1 MVREKMTTTGT
12 AKPMMKRRGL
22 LAIVLIAV
30 VLIAAGLAY
39 YAYQVQNQTSS
50 AAPTV
55 LSTAPIYAAT
65 GSPINTK
72 ILVTFSTAM
81 DPTTITTSTFTLS
94 HGTTFDIGTVSYT
107 GVTATFIPSA
117 NLAASTYYTATITT
131 GAHNSA
137 GRALA
142 VNFVWSFTTGILADT
157 TPPTVIGTSP
167 VLGVTVDSG
176 ISATFSKAMDP
187 STITTT
193 TFTMAQGSTSVTG
206 TVTYAGTT
214 TSFKPSSN
222 LAVNTTYTAKITT
235 GVKDLSGNALKSNF
249 VWSFTTAT
257 STSSCVQTI
266 IALGTAAN
274 FEVLAGSGV
283 SNTGKTNV
291 TGDLGV
297 SPGTAVTGF
306 PPGTVSGAMHLGD
319 ATAATAQ
326 GDLTTAYNNAQGL
339 TLCPN
344 TVSGD
349 LGGLTLAPG
358 LYKSTSSLA
367 ITGTLTLDAQGNANA
382 VFIFQIA
389 STLTTSSSANI
400 VLMNGAQSKNIFWA
414 VGSSATLGTTSVF
427 KGTIMAY
434 SSITITTGAELDGRA
449 LARVAAVTMDANT
462 VKPA

>member
-1 MVREKMTTTGT
+1 
-12 AKPMMKRRGL
+12 MMKRRGL
-22 LAIVLIAV
+22 LAILLVAV
-30 VLIAAGLAY
+30 VLIAGGLAY
-39 YAYQVQNQTSS
+39 YAYQSQNKALSA

-55 LSTAPIYAAT
+55 TSTAPIYAST

-81 DPTTITTSTFTLS
+81 DPTTITTSTFTLQ
-94 HGTTFDIGTVSYT
+94 HGTASDTGTVSYT

-117 NLAASTYYTATITT
+117 NLATNTVYTATITT
-131 GAHNSA
+131 GAKDSA
-137 GRALA
+137 GHALA

-157 TPPTVIGTSP
+157 TSPTVTGTSP
-167 VLGVTVDSG
+167 VLAVAVDSS

-193 TFTMAQGSTSVTG
+193 TFTMTQGSTSITG

-214 TSFKPSSN
+214 AIFKPSGN
-222 LAVNTTYTAKITT
+222 LAPNTSYTATIKTE
-235 GVKDLSGNALKSNF
+235 VKDLSGNALKNDF
-249 VWSFTTAT
+249 IWSFTTAT
-257 STSSCVQTI
+257 STSSCAQTAI
-266 IALGTAAN
+266 SLGTAAN

-291 TGDLGV
+291 TGNLGV

-306 PPGTVSGAMHLGD
+306 GPGTVSGTISTGVGS
-319 ATAATAQ
+319 AAGAAQ
-326 GDLTTAYNNAQGL
+326 NDLTTAYNNAQGL
-339 TLCPN
+339 TLCPI

-389 STLTTSSSANI
+389 STLTTSSGANI
-400 VLMNGAQSKNIFWA
+400 VLTNGAQSQNIFWA
-414 VGSSATLGTTSVF
+414 VGSSATLGTNSVF

-434 SSITITTGAELDGRA
+434 ASITITTGVELDGRA
-449 LARVAAVTMDANT
+449 LARVAAVTMDTNT
-462 VKPA
+462 VKPS